1 MKGSWSD
8 KSLAYRLLGIF
19 ILCVAGLLLSGLL
32 GTVLAML
39 IFDIDL
45 LSATGFNLVD
55 PTLKEV
61 KAMKLIQLISGIGA
75 FIVPAVLYGRL
86 VGNPRSELALD
97 KGLSFGS
104 GFLLFI
110 IMFTAIPWINAV
122 MFAMSELQLP
132 YWLEWLRQSEE
143 SNMLIQEHFLRMDN
157 FNGLLYNLILMAF
170 IPAIGEELIFRGIL
184 YPIFRDMSGSIHH
197 GVWISALLF
206 GVLHQQFTAMPA
218 LVLIGVML
226 GYMRAWSGS
235 LWWPVF
241 AHWTNNA
248 LILFFTYIFTRMG
261 VDDEIMTTIGT
272 EPRHL
277 FLLLFSVLF
286 TAAGMYIMYRQTK
299 NPA

>member
-32 GTVLAML
+32 GTVLAIL

-55 PTLKEV
+55 PTLEEV

-75 FIVPAVLYGRL
+75 FIVPAVLYGQL
-86 VGNPRSELALD
+86 VGNPRGELGLD

-122 MFAMSELQLP
+122 MYLMSELQLP
-132 YWLEWLRQSEE
+132 QWLEWLRQSEE

-157 FNGLLYNLILMAF
+157 FSGLLYNLILMAF

-248 LILFFTYIFTRMG
+248 LILFFTYIFTKMG
-261 VDDEIMTTIGT
+261 WDDELMTTIGT
-272 EPRHL
+272 EQQHWFLVALSL
-277 FLLLFSVLF
+277 FF
-286 TAAGMYIMYRQTK
+286 TVSGLYIIYRQTK

>member
-32 GTVLAML
+32 GTVLAMF
-39 IFDIDL
+39 IFNIDL

-55 PTLKEV
+55 PTLEEV

-122 MFAMSELQLP
+122 MYLMSELQLP
-132 YWLEWLRQSEE
+132 QWLEWLRQSEE

-157 FNGLLYNLILMAF
+157 FSGLLYNLILMAF

-248 LILFFTYIFTRMG
+248 LILFFTYIFTKMG
-261 VDDEIMTTIGT
+261 WDDELMTTIGT
-272 EPRHL
+272 EQQHWFLVALSL
-277 FLLLFSVLF
+277 FF
-286 TAAGMYIMYRQTK
+286 TVSGLYIIYRQTK